1 MTIPDIA
8 LASGIGH
15 ALASWLTLEGVMLQ
29 IVTEN
34 ANAIRQ
40 TSLLVA
46 RLITPAPGA

>member
-40 TSLLVA
+40 TAFSL
-46 RLITPAPGA
+46 PA